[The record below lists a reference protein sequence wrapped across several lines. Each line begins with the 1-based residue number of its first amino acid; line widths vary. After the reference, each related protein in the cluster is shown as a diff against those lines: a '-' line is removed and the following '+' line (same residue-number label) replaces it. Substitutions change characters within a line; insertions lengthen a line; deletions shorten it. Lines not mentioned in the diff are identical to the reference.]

1 MDYDK
6 ELTKLATAYNNAD
19 YPKVNSVALGL
30 LDDYR
35 QLNTQMKAQLSQL
48 QYENA
53 TLRLTLEHSST
64 KITSLLEAVE
74 DLECEPD
81 ASDDLIKLDQQ
92 GAYSE

>member
-1 MDYDK
+1 MKTYRQQEKPMDYDK

-35 QLNTQMKAQLSQL
+35 QLNTQMKAQLNQL

-53 TLRLTLEHSST
+53 ALRLTLEHSST
-64 KITSLLEAVE
+64 KIASLLEEVE
-74 DLECEPD
+74 ALEWT
-81 ASDDLIKLDQQ
+81 ADQ
-92 GAYSE
+92 SE

>member
-35 QLNTQMKAQLSQL
+35 QLNTQMKAQLKQL

-53 TLRLTLEHSST
+53 TLRLTLEHSSN
-64 KITSLLEAVE
+64 KITSLLGEVEALE
-74 DLECEPD
+74 D
-81 ASDDLIKLDQQ
+81 Q
-92 GAYSE
+92 SEDWH